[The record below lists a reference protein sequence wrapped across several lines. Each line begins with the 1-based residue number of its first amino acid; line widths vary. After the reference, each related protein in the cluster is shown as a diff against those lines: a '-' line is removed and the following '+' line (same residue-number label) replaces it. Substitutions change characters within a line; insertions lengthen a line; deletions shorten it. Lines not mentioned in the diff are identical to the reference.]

1 MTTETVRDALA
12 SPGLAKA
19 RPRPAGLNMR
29 QREAL
34 AGYLFVAPDF
44 LGLLVFIGVPMVLA
58 LTMGF
63 FNVNGFGAFT
73 WAGLDNYKKMF
84 IDPVFWQCL
93 KVTLLYVV
101 LIVPALYLSGLGLAL
116 LVQRTSR
123 FNTVMRAMFFAPQ
136 MVSLVVIAVIWQ
148 MMSADKQGILARAFA
163 AIGIPNVSLL
173 GNPSLVL
180 YTVVF
185 IAVWFLMGFYM
196 MIFLG
201 GLQDIPREYYEAAE
215 IDGANRVHRFWYIT
229 LPLLKPT
236 SFFIILTSIVA
247 AIAGGQAFDLIYV
260 MTKGGPANA
269 TQLIVVYIYQ
279 QAFQFSAFGYAA
291 AMASILVV
299 ILLLVTAV
307 LFLMTRGGRFSYD

>member
-1 MTTETVRDALA
+1 MTTETVRDAVATA
-12 SPGLAKA
+12 SVVKA

-44 LGLLVFIGVPMVLA
+44 LGLLVFIGLPMVLA

-73 WAGLDNYKKMF
+73 WAGLDNYKKML
-84 IDPVFWQCL
+84 IDPTFWQCL
-93 KVTLLYVV
+93 KVTALYVV
-101 LIVPALYLSGLGLAL
+101 LIVPALYVTGLALAL
-116 LVQRTSR
+116 LVQRTNR

-136 MVSLVVIAVIWQ
+136 MVSLVVIAVVWQ
-148 MMSADKQGILARAFA
+148 MMSSDKQGILARAFS

-173 GNPSLVL
+173 GNPNIVL

-201 GLQDIPREYYEAAE
+201 GLQDIPKEYYEAAE
-215 IDGANRVHRFWYIT
+215 IDGANKAHQFWYIT
-229 LPLLKPT
+229 LPLLRPT
-236 SFFIILTSIVA
+236 SFFILLTSLVA
-247 AIAGGQAFDLIYV
+247 AVAGGQAFDLIYV

-269 TQLIVVYIYQ
+269 TQLVVVYIYQ

-299 ILLLVTAV
+299 ILLLVTGI
-307 LFLMTRGGRFSYD
+307 LFFMTRGGRFSYD